1 MYTDELLRYFGPKY
15 KLLCYIPGEVDL
27 FIVELTVLLLLIF
40 VCNLYDLQLTATLIC
55 CDQCCSVQ
63 WWTCSNIDTQVINK
77 TWMMADLGSVGEG
90 SSVREAQW
98 GLIGHWWWLS
108 ANQSALSRVIGFS
121 EGSLGDGIGEGSP
134 WLNHC
139 CRKAAYCA
147 TGGKVNDRKKNQ
159 VLHYFWDKN
168 D

>member
-63 WWTCSNIDTQVINK
+63 W
-77 TWMMADLGSVGEG
+77 
-90 SSVREAQW
+90 
-98 GLIGHWWWLS
+98 
-108 ANQSALSRVIGFS
+108 
-121 EGSLGDGIGEGSP
+121 
-134 WLNHC
+134 
-139 CRKAAYCA
+139 
-147 TGGKVNDRKKNQ
+147 
-159 VLHYFWDKN
+159 
-168 D
+168 